1 YMLFDAYIESEG
13 EFVLAKFLDF
23 LKDDKRL
30 RNIVSTIAS
39 LDVPE
44 EGSQQEFEDLLT
56 VIQSSSLVEEI
67 KDKRIRQQ
75 EASQKGNQQLE
86 LDLAVEIINLTKK
99 LKQAK

>member
-1 YMLFDAYIESEG
+1 MLFDAYIESEG

-23 LKDDKRL
+23 LKDDQRL